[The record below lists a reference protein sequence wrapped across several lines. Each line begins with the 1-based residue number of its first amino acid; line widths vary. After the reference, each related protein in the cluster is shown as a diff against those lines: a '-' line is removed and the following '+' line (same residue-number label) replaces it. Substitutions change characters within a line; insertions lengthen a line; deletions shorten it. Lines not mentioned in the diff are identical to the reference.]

1 MRLPGVQ
8 EEVYSSSFAAAT
20 YLRAKRFSK
29 KVYVVGEEGLVE
41 ELEAVSG
48 LALPPGYNN
57 DIRPMYHL
65 W

>member
-8 EEVYSSSFAAAT
+8 EEVYSSSVAAAT

-41 ELEAVSG
+41 ELEAVRITALGGGSG
-48 LALPPGYNN
+48 QGQGC
-57 DIRPMYHL
+57 
-65 W
+65 